1 LYVDLTARRDQ
12 SSTLPVANNTYLYPS
27 ATLSLIFSELV
38 DIDGLD
44 FGKVRLNYASVGS
57 DAPAQA
63 LVDAYGIGTPFNG
76 VTLASA
82 PSTQNNSGLLPEN
95 TVSTEAGLE
104 LKFLKNRAGLDLSVY
119 NSSTYNQILPAQVSS
134 ATGTYYKYV
143 NAGQIDN
150 SGVELSAYFT
160 PVKTSDFQWDVN
172 VNWSR
177 NRNNVVELFGDS
189 QTLLLA
195 SVQGGINITARVGQP
210 YGTLEGTTFQRDAA
224 TGAPIVYEWS
234 SWRGGHRYL
243 RGDVGPV
250 GNIQADWRGGINNS
264 FSYKNITFSA
274 LIDAQMGGNFFSL
287 DTWYGYGTGV
297 YDFQAGT
304 NADGNPIRS
313 NIEDGGGLTWEEVGH
328 LGIENVMQWDG
339 VTVDADGNPVGTEN
353 TTKMWMNDYGN
364 ALGWALA
371 PNELHV
377 YDASFV
383 KLREVA
389 LTYRVPSSALGDLPI
404 AGVDVSLIGRNL
416 AILYKNTPYSDPE
429 AGLSAG
435 NVQGYQSGAYPSL
448 REVGVNL
455 RVKF

>member
-1 LYVDLTARRDQ
+1 
-12 SSTLPVANNTYLYPS
+12 
-27 ATLSLIFSELV
+27 
-38 DIDGLD
+38 
-44 FGKVRLNYASVGS
+44 
-57 DAPAQA
+57 
-63 LVDAYGIGTPFNG
+63 
-76 VTLASA
+76 
-82 PSTQNNSGLLPEN
+82 
-95 TVSTEAGLE
+95 
-104 LKFLKNRAGLDLSVY
+104 
-119 NSSTYNQILPAQVSS
+119 
-134 ATGTYYKYV
+134 
-143 NAGQIDN
+143 
-150 SGVELSAYFT
+150 
-160 PVKTSDFQWDVN
+160 

-189 QTLLLA
+189 ETLLLA

-234 SWRGGHRYL
+234 NWRGGHRYL

-304 NADGNPIRS
+304 NSNGHTIRDYTE
-313 NIEDGGGLTWEEVGH
+313 NGGGMSWADVQASNPHVETPIL
-328 LGIENVMQWDG
+328 WDG
-339 VTVDADGNPVGTEN
+339 ATVDGDGNPVGSGSPDAN
-353 TTKMWMNDYGN
+353 LMMYMNGYGN
-364 ALGWALA
+364 TLGWALA

-389 LTYRVPSSALGDLPI
+389 LTYQVPTSQLGDLPV

-435 NVQGYQSGAYPSL
+435 NVQGYQSGAYPTL
-448 REVGVNL
+448 REVGLNL